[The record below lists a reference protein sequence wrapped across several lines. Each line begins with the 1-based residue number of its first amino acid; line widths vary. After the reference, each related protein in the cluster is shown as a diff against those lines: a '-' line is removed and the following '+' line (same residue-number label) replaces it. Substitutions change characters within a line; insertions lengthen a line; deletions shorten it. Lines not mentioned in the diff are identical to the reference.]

1 MSSVAAG
8 AGISL
13 GTIALVGGAMVV
25 VVGVAY
31 LIYKS
36 NDKKIKKEERPI
48 KKLLDDDDK
57 YNTYKS
63 IIENAI
69 KEKDWQTLEDF
80 LDSRAK
86 HYPDLISMIK
96 DALKDKK

>member
-1 MSSVAAG
+1 MSSVGAG

-13 GTIALVGGAMVV
+13 GTVALVGGTMVV
-25 VVGVAY
+25 AAAVAY

-36 NDKKIKKEERPI
+36 NDNKTKEEKQPI

-86 HYPDLISMIK
+86 HYPDLISMIR